1 VLPAGWPTSSGKPEI
16 FMDKSYDRLKSPSD
30 MINEYLKLYR
40 QYCIDP
46 LILDQNRLKVSG
58 NIGFVFSFKPEAL
71 QG

>member
-1 VLPAGWPTSSGKPEI
+1 
-16 FMDKSYDRLKSPSD
+16 
-30 MINEYLKLYR
+30 MINEYMKLYR